1 MKTKSVLIGIILTF
15 VFLSSKAQDEFEI
28 LIFDSSIQTAP
39 VYNIGEIKNGS
50 QEMLT
55 YKIVN
60 KRKTDVEIKNVRAP
74 QGYMASISSNTIEAK
89 DEVTI
94 QIMFD
99 TQFIQ
104 KKGEFDE
111 KIIIKTDLIQD
122 IEIEIKGVYLQ

>member
-1 MKTKSVLIGIILTF
+1 
-15 VFLSSKAQDEFEI
+15 
-28 LIFDSSIQTAP
+28 
-39 VYNIGEIKNGS
+39 
-50 QEMLT
+50 MLT